1 MTSNELLEKFDIT
14 STDLDNIR
22 RAGALLIP
30 HLDEFVERWYEW
42 LRQQPEFLQFF
53 PDAENVDRVTKLQT
67 RHWREFFLAEV
78 NEFYVT
84 RRTHVGAVHA
94 HIELPNDIYFAGVSK
109 SFQMFV
115 DMLRA
120 KNLERAEEMDMLLS
134 INKLLKLDTFLVID
148 TISRIARER
157 IAEHS
162 RAMLEMSTPVTPI
175 WEGILLLPLVGI
187 IDTTRTN
194 DIMNKTLTKI
204 AEARAKVFVLDISG
218 VGSVDTGVANQLIK
232 ITKATRL
239 MGCESIISGVS
250 PSIARTM
257 VELGVSIGEVRTT
270 ATLRDAFELA
280 LRAMGGVETGPAPAG
295 ATSASP
301 AGSPA
306 ATRSRLGL

>member
-14 STDLDNIR
+14 PQDVDNIR
-22 RAGALLIP
+22 QAGSILAPQL
-30 HLDEFVERWYEW
+30 ESFVEQWYVW
-42 LRQQPEFLQFF
+42 LRQQPEYLQFF
-53 PDAENVDRVTKLQT
+53 PDTDNVGRVSKLQT
-67 RHWREFFLAEV
+67 RHWQEFFTAEV
-78 NEFYVT
+78 NDFYIA
-84 RRTHVGAVHA
+84 RRTHIGAVHA
-94 HIELPNDIYFAGVSK
+94 HIELPNDIYFAGVSMT
-109 SFQMFV
+109 FQMFV
-115 DMLRA
+115 ERLRTANTPADTVLDMV
-120 KNLERAEEMDMLLS
+120 MS

-157 IAEHS
+157 IADHS

-187 IDTTRTN
+187 IDTTRTAE
-194 DIMNKTLTKI
+194 IMNKTLTKI
-204 AEARAKVFVLDISG
+204 AESRSKVFVLDISG
-218 VGSVDTGVANQLIK
+218 VASVDTSVANQLIK

-280 LRAMGGVETGPAPAG
+280 LRAIGVMDMAP
-295 ATSASP
+295 
-301 AGSPA
+301 PA
-306 ATRSRLGL
+306 ATIAIRPRSSH

>member
-1 MTSNELLEKFDIT
+1 MTSNELLEKFDVT
-14 STDLDNIR
+14 PLDIENIR
-22 RAGALLIP
+22 RAGSLIAP
-30 HLDEFVERWYEW
+30 HLDEFVDRWYVW
-42 LRQQPEFLQFF
+42 LRSQPEYLQFF
-53 PDAENVDRVTKLQT
+53 PDSDNQQRVSKLQT
-67 RHWREFFLAEV
+67 RHWQEFFAAEV
-78 NEFYVT
+78 NDFYVQ

-109 SFQMFV
+109 SFQMFI
-115 DMLRA
+115 DILRS
-120 KNLERAEEMDMLLS
+120 KNLERNDEMDLLLS

-157 IAEHS
+157 IADHS

-194 DIMNKTLTKI
+194 EIMNKTLTKI
-204 AEARAKVFVLDISG
+204 AESRAKVFVLDISG
-218 VGSVDTGVANQLIK
+218 VGSVDTSVANQLIK

-280 LRAMGGVETGPAPAG
+280 LRAVGMVDTGNTGAAAPAARPRPG
-295 ATSASP
+295 A
-301 AGSPA
+301 
-306 ATRSRLGL
+306 

>member
-1 MTSNELLEKFDIT
+1 MTSTELLEKFDVTPVDIE
-14 STDLDNIR
+14 NIR
-22 RAGALLIP
+22 RAGGLIVP
-30 HLDEFVERWYEW
+30 HIDEFVDRWYVW
-42 LRQQPEFLQFF
+42 LRSQPEYLQFF
-53 PDAENVDRVTKLQT
+53 PDSDNQQRVSKLQT
-67 RHWREFFLAEV
+67 RHWEEFFAAEV
-78 NEFYVT
+78 NDFYVQ
-84 RRTHVGAVHA
+84 RRMHVGAVHA

-109 SFQMFV
+109 SFQMFI
-115 DMLRA
+115 DILRS
-120 KNLERAEEMDMLLS
+120 KNLERAEEMDLLLS

-157 IAEHS
+157 IADHS

-194 DIMNKTLTKI
+194 EIMNKTLTKI
-204 AEARAKVFVLDISG
+204 AESRAKVFVLDISG
-218 VGSVDTGVANQLIK
+218 VGSVDTSVANQLIK

-280 LRAMGGVETGPAPAG
+280 LRAVGMVEAGNTAAVAPTARPRQG
-295 ATSASP
+295 T
-301 AGSPA
+301 
-306 ATRSRLGL
+306 

>member
-1 MTSNELLEKFDIT
+1 MTSTELLEKFDVTPVDIE
-14 STDLDNIR
+14 NIR
-22 RAGALLIP
+22 RAGTLLAP
-30 HLDEFVERWYEW
+30 HLEEFVENWYIW
-42 LRQQPEFLQFF
+42 LRKQPEYLQFF
-53 PDAENVDRVTKLQT
+53 PDSENQQRVSKLQT
-67 RHWREFFLAEV
+67 RHWKEFFAADV
-78 NEFYVT
+78 NDFYVA

-94 HIELPNDIYFAGVSK
+94 HIELPNDIYFAGVSM

-115 DMLRA
+115 EHLRSM
-120 KNLERAEEMDMLLS
+120 NLAPGEDVDLMLS

-157 IAEHS
+157 IADHS
-162 RAMLEMSTPVTPI
+162 RAMMEMSTPVTPI

-194 DIMNKTLTKI
+194 EIMNKTLTKI
-204 AEARAKVFVLDISG
+204 AESRAKVFVLDISG

-280 LRAMGGVETGPAPAG
+280 LRAVGMMESHGTSNTTAISAG
-295 ATSASP
+295 KPRPGA
-301 AGSPA
+301 
-306 ATRSRLGL
+306 